1 VESPLAAPH
10 VNGNF
15 DLVIGLDTEYV
26 RGSKLDDS
34 VPDDDNAVVSYQM
47 ALYAPATGQRRSG
60 VFRTVGLTRR
70 HRYSMRGYLN
80 RALAATLDAGM
91 VDPERE
97 INIALVAHFTRAD
110 LPGFR
115 DFNKLKTRFDAVR
128 KTYCSIKRP
137 TICDLRTT
145 SGVRVKARITLF
157 DTRLLAPA
165 GAGSLSA
172 LGSILGFDKLLV
184 PDVVDEAGET
194 RPGIERMDLTL
205 VQHPE
210 AFNEYAVRDAEIAI
224 EWFLKVN
231 ELGQR
236 WGLTK
241 PAHTIGSMAVGKF
254 EQLAKTL
261 PDFDLLN
268 FLGKQ
273 RVGRRIGPLHEL
285 IAVRSLAADCFH
297 GGRNE
302 CFDHGVFRGTS
313 FDWDLKGAYT
323 TALAMFREPDWAGT
337 EQTTD
342 LNRLAVLDEA
352 TFARVKFQF
361 PPGTRLPSLPVDADP
376 HGLIYPLS
384 GESCAT
390 GPELVVALGQGATIT
405 VMEGVYIPWRGPD
418 GPRPFLEFTQL
429 INQERGRHD
438 KGSPLELLAKE
449 AGNSVYGKTAQAV
462 AIHKTAPRRKRAFDT
477 RVGQM
482 EDLPESKI
490 TQPIIA
496 ALTTGLLRALLSEII
511 AMLPDHVRIYT
522 ATTDGWLSTATEAEV
537 GAAATGPVAKYFLSL
552 RRMVDPNGDNGILE
566 MKHSASALIVFKTR
580 GTFTIEP
587 GGPMPEPII
596 ARAGHRLETTAADEP
611 AEWERV
617 FRTRNYNTSMLR
629 KPFISVS
636 QQWYENAD
644 LVEMPRMNRAN
655 LDYDLKRRPV
665 DVHDHEGLI
674 RFSTVPWS
682 DIDTFLEHRSAFD
695 RWRES
700 AQACLK
706 TTEDW
711 HRFLGWKQAP
721 RSGAASSRSQFANAV
736 VAGFAKGLPGFPIR
750 GRGRYGEGM
759 GRAAAA
765 RWLAS
770 LGIPGVTTKTFENSR
785 DRDANPS
792 GTVAVLTPSDHELI
806 AKLLPTLSREA
817 IMSLLTEAAAATV
830 QSGRL
835 QW

>member
-1 VESPLAAPH
+1 M
-10 VNGNF
+10 NGNF
-15 DLVIGLDTEYV
+15 DLIVGFDTEYV
-26 RGSKLDDS
+26 RGSELDDS

-47 ALYAPATGQRRSG
+47 ALYVPATGQHRSG
-60 VFRTVGLTRR
+60 LFLTEGLTRR

-80 RALAATLDAGM
+80 RALAAALDAGM
-91 VDPERE
+91 VDPEGE

-115 DFNKLKTRFDAVR
+115 DFNRLKTRFDAVR

-137 TICDLRTT
+137 TICDLRTP
-145 SGVRVKARITLF
+145 SGVRVKARIRLF

-165 GAGSLSA
+165 GAGSLGA
-172 LGSILGFDKLLV
+172 LGSILGFNKLSV
-184 PDVVDEAGET
+184 PDVVDETGAT
-194 RPGIERMDLTL
+194 RPGIARMDLTL

-210 AFNEYAVRDAEIAI
+210 AFTEYAVRDAEIAV

-241 PAHTIGSMAVGKF
+241 PAHTIGSMAVTKF
-254 EQLAKTL
+254 VQLAKDMPGL
-261 PDFDLLN
+261 D
-268 FLGKQ
+268 FLGFHGKH
-273 RVGRRIGPLHEL
+273 RIGRRIEPFDEL
-285 IAVRSLAADCFH
+285 RNVRRLAADCFH

-302 CFDHGVFRGTS
+302 CFEHGVFREPS

-323 TALAMFREPDWAGT
+323 TALAMFRELDWART
-337 EQTTD
+337 EHTTD
-342 LNRLAVLDEA
+342 LDRLAVLDEA

-361 PPGTRLPSLPVDADP
+361 PPGRRLPSLPIDADP

-384 GESCAT
+384 GESFAT

-405 VMEGVYIPWRGPD
+405 VMEGVYIPWRDPD
-418 GPRPFLEFTQL
+418 GPRPFLEFTKL
-429 INQERGRHD
+429 INQERSQHD
-438 KGSPLELLAKE
+438 KGTPLELLAKE

-462 AIHKTAPRRKRAFDT
+462 ASHKSPPKRKRVFDT
-477 RVGQM
+477 RFGQM
-482 EDLPESKI
+482 EDLPESRI
-490 TQPIIA
+490 TQPIVA

-511 AMLPDHVRIYT
+511 AMLPDHVRLYT

-537 GAAATGPVAKYFLSL
+537 RAAATGPVAKYFSSL
-552 RRMVDPNGDNGILE
+552 RRMVDPNGDDGILE

-580 GTFTIEP
+580 GTFTVEP
-587 GGPMPEPII
+587 GGPMPKPII
-596 ARAGHRLETTAADEP
+596 ARAGHRLEKPVADEP

-617 FRTRNYNTSMLR
+617 FRTRDFNTSMLR
-629 KPFISVS
+629 KPFISVR

-644 LVEMPRMNRAN
+644 LIETLRWSRAN

-665 DVHDHEGLI
+665 DVHDHEGLV

-682 DIDTFLEHRSAFD
+682 DINMFFEHRRAFK
-695 RWRES
+695 RWRKS

-721 RSGAASSRSQFANAV
+721 RSGAASSRSQFANAI

-750 GRGRYGEGM
+750 GRGRHGKGM
-759 GRAAAA
+759 SRTAAAK
-765 RWLAS
+765 WLAS
-770 LGIPGVTTKTFENSR
+770 LGITGVTTKAFENSQA
-785 DRDANPS
+785 RDADPR
-792 GTVAVLTPSDHELI
+792 GTVAVLTPGDHELI

-817 IMSLLTEAAAATV
+817 ITSLLTEPAAATA
-830 QSGRL
+830 
-835 QW
+835 